1 MGSFAYAAPEN
12 LEEAFAVLGNHISAG
27 QRIQILAGGTDVLVQ
42 LKSMDGEP
50 RTFLD
55 IKKIAETRQ
64 LSLDGDHIY
73 IGSTIICAELYENE
87 ALKQLFPGLVES
99 VDLIGS
105 TQIQGKATLGGNLC
119 NASPAGDTIAALYAN
134 RAVCVIAS
142 KSGAR
147 ELPVEEFVT
156 GVGQNALGSDEL
168 LLGLKLPKPLGS
180 ASDAYLRFI
189 PRTEMDIAVAG
200 AGVSLTLD
208 AQGMC
213 TQATVAISAVAVTPL
228 LVPEAASA
236 LVGSM
241 LDEDSLKRA
250 ADASSALARP
260 ISDKRGTAEFRRKVV
275 GVLTKRAAVIAC
287 TRARASAGGIENGEV
302 N

>member
-12 LEEAFAVLGNHISAG
+12 LAGALTVLGEHNSAG
-27 QRIQILAGGTDVLVQ
+27 QRIQVLAGGTDVLVQ
-42 LKSMDGEP
+42 LKSTDAEP

-55 IKKIAETRQ
+55 IKKIPETKE
-64 LSLDGDHIY
+64 LSLDGDHVY
-73 IGSTIICAELYENE
+73 IGSTISCAELFENA
-87 ALKQLFPGLVES
+87 ALKDLFPGLVEA

-119 NASPAGDTIAALYAN
+119 NASPAGDTIAALYVN

-142 KSGAR
+142 KSGTH
-147 ELPVEEFVT
+147 EIPVQNFVT
-156 GVGQNALGSDEL
+156 GVGQNALGADEI
-168 LLGLKLPKPLGS
+168 LLGLKLPKPSIGT
-180 ASDAYLRFI
+180 SDAYLRFI

-200 AGVSLTLD
+200 AGVSVTVD
-208 AQGMC
+208 SHGRC
-213 TQATVAISAVAVTPL
+213 TEATVAIAAVAVTPL
-228 LVPEAASA
+228 LVPEAAAA

-241 LDEDSLKRA
+241 LEDDALKRA
-250 ADASSALARP
+250 AQASSALARP

-275 GVLTKRAAVIAC
+275 GVLTKRAAVIA
-287 TRARASAGGIENGEV
+287 RARASGKRNGEL